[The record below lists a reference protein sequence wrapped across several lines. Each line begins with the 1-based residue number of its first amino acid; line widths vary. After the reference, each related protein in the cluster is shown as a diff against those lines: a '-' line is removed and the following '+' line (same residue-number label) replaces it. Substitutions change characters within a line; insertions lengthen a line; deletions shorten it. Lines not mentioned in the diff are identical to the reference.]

1 MKFKMSLMHWPL
13 NLRNSLDQ
21 WRLLP
26 LEQLIVSL
34 VLSLN
39 QLMLLRGCQRVQ
51 LSGPGLPGV
60 WQLAGDFSLSLL
72 AHGDEAGEEKKGEW
86 EMELEK
92 E

>member
-1 MKFKMSLMHWPL
+1 M
-13 NLRNSLDQ
+13 
-21 WRLLP
+21 
-26 LEQLIVSL
+26 
-34 VLSLN
+34 
-39 QLMLLRGCQRVQ
+39 Q